1 MIKPNKTKLCFL
13 GIICFIVMLVPMYVT
28 IKKRAIASLVEQ
40 AQYAVYINATTSCT
54 NHVPRDVALSLAD
67 EIRDNSSMR
76 VIYQIK
82 SVGFGSIYLLDC
94 DMKPLVRIGVFR
106 YMFALISLKVRNS
119 KLVRRL
125 YFCLFNLV
133 NSRKSV

>member
-106 YMFALISLKVRNS
+106 YPIFEFNKKQFELQYDLVEALGFSILGYEIK
-119 KLVRRL
+119 
-125 YFCLFNLV
+125 
-133 NSRKSV
+133 